1 MAPHNYCAISYSH
14 LLAVYCCVLSL
25 LQAPPRA
32 SQAKLYNAA
41 DFAHLTVAADI
52 SELFTYITTFKAAD
66 IELDTKFL
74 PFIPE
79 YIPAIGDIDA
89 YLKVAPPQPNIALD
103 ALGLAV
109 LDEPNSQQ
117 SDASV
122 LEMTLRVMSKG
133 IAGSGGAAVARIEQ
147 ADRQPARIDR
157 WIDSIEKLHE
167 QKPNARVHYTHA
179 MPDIEQLMQ
188 AWPADVEAVLRQVGS
203 DVAGL
208 DLTAVELAR
217 LGCALLGI
225 PVHDGKLVESLH
237 VLFTLYHEFSNNS
250 HFQQM

>member
-1 MAPHNYCAISYSH
+1 MR
-14 LLAVYCCVLSL
+14 LSL
-25 LQAPPRA
+25 YQPAPRSSA
-32 SQAKLYNAA
+32 AKLYNAA
-41 DFAHLTVAADI
+41 DFAHLTVSSDI
-52 SELFTYITTFKAAD
+52 SDLFTYITTFKAAD

-103 ALGLAV
+103 GLGLSV
-109 LDEPNSQQ
+109 LDEPNSLQ

-133 IAGSGGAAVARIEQ
+133 IAGSTSATVARIDY

-167 QKPNARVHYTHA
+167 QKPHARVQYSSG
-179 MPDIEQLMQ
+179 MPDIEQLMA
-188 AWPADVEAVLRQVGS
+188 AWPAEVEGVLRQVGS
-203 DVAGL
+203 EVEGL
-208 DLTAVELAR
+208 DLSVGELAR
-217 LGCALLGI
+217 TSCSLLGI
-225 PVHDGKLVESLH
+225 PVQDGKLMESLH

-250 HFQQM
+250 HFQQV